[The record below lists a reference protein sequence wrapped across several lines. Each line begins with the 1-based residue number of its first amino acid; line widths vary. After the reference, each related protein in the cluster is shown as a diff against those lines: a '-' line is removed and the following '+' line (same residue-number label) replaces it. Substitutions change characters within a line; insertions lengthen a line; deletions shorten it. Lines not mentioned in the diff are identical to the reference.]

1 MTEQHAP
8 DPGSFAVDLR
18 AVCEV
23 DWIRLAFT
31 ADGSDPVFTPP
42 FRDGPHGRPA
52 GRDVRPSY
60 PLEFVVETSTDNAE
74 WTSVYRT
81 AAGTGGVVNIQLTR
95 PVTARWVRMT
105 SHRRSGPHPLG
116 LDGFEV
122 YGDRG
127 RAGIR
132 AVRP

>member
-31 ADGSDPVFTPP
+31 ADASDPVFTPP
-42 FRDGPHGRPA
+42 FRNGPHGRSA

-60 PLEFVVETSTDNAE
+60 PLEFVVETSTD
-74 WTSVYRT
+74 SSS
-81 AAGTGGVVNIQLTR
+81 R
-95 PVTARWVRMT
+95 PAPTT
-105 SHRRSGPHPLG
+105 PSGPASTAP
-116 LDGFEV
+116 
-122 YGDRG
+122 RQ
-127 RAGIR
+127 AP
-132 AVRP
+132 AAW